1 MRRSTISTPCSVQS
15 KGNSTSFTNPRSR
28 IITSTAAAAVTK
40 DFTWPGASHQAKL
53 AGNLGGS
60 DFGFISYD
68 GLWAVFRFFGDADQF
83 QASGSTY
90 TLQWVPRQGQS
101 GQAIKLDSGKSLT
114 LPFKLDLKGAPPIFQ
129 KGYLSGFQCVSDVA
143 R

>member
-1 MRRSTISTPCSVQS
+1 M
-15 KGNSTSFTNPRSR
+15 
-28 IITSTAAAAVTK
+28 
-40 DFTWPGASHQAKL
+40 AKL

-83 QASGSTY
+83 QASGNLY

-114 LPFKLDLKGAPPIFQ
+114 LPFRLDLKGAPPIFQ